1 MAASQRRNLLER
13 RRLAGPTRV
22 ELLELAGRK
31 IAVSDQAGAEAA
43 VDISALTFDEALLEL
58 QRTVTELEQGGL
70 PLERSIALYER
81 GVALHERCAALLG
94 QAELRVQKLLERSS
108 GALEVAEIRSADASE
123 QD

>member
-1 MAASQRRNLLER
+1 MTGVQTLEM
-13 RRLAGPTRV
+13 
-22 ELLELAGRK
+22 AGRR
-31 IAVSDQAGAEAA
+31 IAVSDLAGAEAA
-43 VDISALTFDEALLEL
+43 ADISTLSFDDALLEL

-108 GALEVAEIRSADASE
+108 GALEVAEIRPADAS
-123 QD
+123 DPD